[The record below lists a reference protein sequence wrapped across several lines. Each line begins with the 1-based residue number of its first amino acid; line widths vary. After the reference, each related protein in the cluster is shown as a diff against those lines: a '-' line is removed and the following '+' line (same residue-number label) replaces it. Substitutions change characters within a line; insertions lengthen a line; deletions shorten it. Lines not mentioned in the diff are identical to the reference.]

1 MSADDMG
8 GSVPTGRALDAAK
21 PHVLV
26 QRPAAALHLG
36 RFAALR
42 AWYRELRKVWAAAS
56 TEHETHR
63 ARLRLVD
70 TSDDGMIEMLAR
82 TIVLQPGA
90 RWERAAVRATVG
102 IHATRH
108 RDARET
114 GEQGLARFK
123 LLLERALPP
132 ASVRTAEQSR
142 VAKEMVRWWVEA
154 YYEVD
159 A

>member
-1 MSADDMG
+1 MSADDIG
-8 GSVPTGRALDAAK
+8 GSGTTGRALDVAK
-21 PHVLV
+21 PHIVV
-26 QRPAAALHLG
+26 QRLAAALHLG
-36 RFAALR
+36 RFAELR
-42 AWYRELRKVWAAAS
+42 AWCRELTKLWAAAS
-56 TEHETHR
+56 TEHATHR
-63 ARLRLVD
+63 ARLRLAD

-82 TIVLQPGA
+82 AIVLQPGA

-114 GEQGLARFK
+114 GEQGLVRFK

-132 ASVRTAEQSR
+132 ASVRTPEQSR